1 MAKQPRSRYSISVSG
16 PFYARLRE
24 AVPDTVT
31 GFVEA
36 AVVTALDDPEIRARL
51 VHQCRYEEGAPLCP
65 HSR

>member
-1 MAKQPRSRYSISVSG
+1 VSG